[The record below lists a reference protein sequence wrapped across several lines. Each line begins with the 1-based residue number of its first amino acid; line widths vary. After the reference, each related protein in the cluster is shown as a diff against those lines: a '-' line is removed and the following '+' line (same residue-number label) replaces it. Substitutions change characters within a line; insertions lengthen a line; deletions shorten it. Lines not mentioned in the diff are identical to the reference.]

1 MIKREGDRQP
11 SEEKKNCGS
20 QIRRFYAGKQILLTG
35 CTGYLGTIIFEKILR
50 TCTEISKIYVMVR
63 EKKNM
68 GVKDRLEKY
77 FADNVSKV
85 TEIQYQRTIIHDTRR

>member
-1 MIKREGDRQP
+1 MIKRGDRQP